1 MEPVNSATP
10 VDPAAGSAEESDW
23 PSARQAW
30 WSVFVFSVTLAVSF
44 LDRGIINLMVEPIK
58 RDLKLT
64 DTELSL
70 VMGFAFVALYL
81 LLGLPVARLIDRGS
95 RRRILGIAATVWSI
109 STMCCGLASNF
120 VQLALCRLGV
130 GAGDAA
136 VSPAISS
143 AISDLFPKERL
154 ARAMSIMGFAFVV
167 GNGLALL
174 AGGLIIG
181 HFNDLGT
188 VTVPLIGELYPWQA
202 TFIVVG
208 MPGLIAAA
216 LYLTVPEPKR
226 REHSKWHSPDAPTLG
241 AVLRHLKNNRRLFAP
256 MFVGLALHSIV
267 GAGMLAWTP
276 SFFERSFG
284 WNAEQYGTTAGI
296 LGLMLNPIGILVG
309 FRVSEWMHARG
320 KTDANARL
328 TAMSY
333 WIAVPLCIL
342 AFLMPTPYAALALLL
357 INSVI
362 SIAVVGS
369 MNAAML
375 VVTPSRMR
383 GQMTA
388 LYLVMYNVIGY
399 GAGPTVVALVTD
411 YLFGREDALY
421 LSLALVAAVL
431 TPLSAFI
438 YMLVLKPYREAMA
451 AGAGSNRV

>member
-1 MEPVNSATP
+1 
-10 VDPAAGSAEESDW
+10 
-23 PSARQAW
+23 
-30 WSVFVFSVTLAVSF
+30 
-44 LDRGIINLMVEPIK
+44 
-58 RDLKLT
+58 
-64 DTELSL
+64 
-70 VMGFAFVALYL
+70 
-81 LLGLPVARLIDRGS
+81 
-95 RRRILGIAATVWSI
+95 
-109 STMCCGLASNF
+109 MCCGLASNF
-120 VQLALCRLGV
+120 IQLALCRLGV

-181 HFNDLGT
+181 HFNDMGT
-188 VTVPLIGELYPWQA
+188 VTFPLIGELYPWQA

-226 REHSKWHSPDAPTLG
+226 REHSAWSSPNAPTLG
-241 AVLRHLKNNRRLFAP
+241 AVLMHLKNNRRLFAP
-256 MFVGLALHSIV
+256 MFIGLALHSIV
-267 GAGMLAWTP
+267 GAGMQAWTP
-276 SFFERSFG
+276 AFFERSFG
-284 WNAEQYGTTAGI
+284 WPAEQYGTTAGM
-296 LGLMLNPIGILVG
+296 LGLILNPIGILVG
-309 FRVSEWMHARG
+309 FRVAEWMHRRG
-320 KTDANARL
+320 HSDANARL

-333 WIAVPLCIL
+333 WVAVPLCIL
-342 AFLMPTPYAALALLL
+342 AFMMPTPYAALALLL
-357 INSVI
+357 INGVI
-362 SIAVVGS
+362 GIAVVGA

-388 LYLVMYNVIGY
+388 LYLIMYNVIGY
-399 GAGPTVVALVTD
+399 GTGPTIVALVTD
-411 YLFGREDALY
+411 YVFGREDALY
-421 LSLALVAAVL
+421 LSLTLVAAVL
-431 TPLSAFI
+431 APLSAFI